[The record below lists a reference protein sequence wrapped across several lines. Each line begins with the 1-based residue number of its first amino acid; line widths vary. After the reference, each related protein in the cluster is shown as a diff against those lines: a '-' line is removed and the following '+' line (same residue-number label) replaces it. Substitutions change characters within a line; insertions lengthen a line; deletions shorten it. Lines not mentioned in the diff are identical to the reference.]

1 MRKDFSLSGIKKLAS
16 QTLWYGVPTIATR
29 FIGYLMNMALPFLIA
44 QPAKTA
50 DLSQVYAIIP
60 FLNVLFTYGLET
72 AYFKFSQETDNK
84 KLYDTLSVSL
94 MTSSLVF
101 IGLLLACRGPIVRAA
116 NLEDHPEYITWMCG
130 IIFLDALST
139 LAFARLRQE
148 NRPRR
153 YAFVMMSSVMVYFLV
168 VLFFLG
174 IMPAYVKK
182 HPDSPLRLLQAMD
195 IGIGYY
201 LIGNLLGSLVKLALL
216 LPEWKSVTWEFDSR
230 LWKRIMQYSYPL
242 VIVGLGG
249 MVNDMLSR
257 LVYQHVVD
265 LPVEQAK
272 HELGIFA
279 NVYRLSVMITIMI
292 QAFRMAAEPFFFNQS
307 KAEGAQKMYARVMKF
322 FVIAC
327 CFMFLLIGLY
337 LDVLKWFFTLKSKA
351 WAEGFYI
358 VPLLAMG
365 NIFLGIYYNLSIWYK
380 LTNKNIYGAYITIGG
395 AILTIVLNIAL
406 VPRLHYLGASIATFV
421 CYLTMMIASYVLGQ
435 KHYPVPYATKKLI
448 AYLVI
453 VSLLVIVHQ
462 LIVHLY
468 APLWFSIT
476 TATIFFAAFAFF
488 ISRVEA
494 RELSQLPYI
503 NRLVKSNQS

>member
-1 MRKDFSLSGIKKLAS
+1 
-16 QTLWYGVPTIATR
+16 
-29 FIGYLMNMALPFLIA
+29 
-44 QPAKTA
+44 KTA

-94 MTSSLVF
+94 MVSSFVF
-101 IGLLLACRGPIVRAA
+101 IGLLLAARGPIVRAA

-153 YAFVMMSSVMVYFLV
+153 YAFVMMSGILVYFLV
-168 VLFFLG
+168 VFLFMG
-174 IMPAYVKK
+174 VMPAYVKN

-201 LIGNLLGSLVKLALL
+201 LIGNLLGSLVKLLLL
-216 LPEWKSVTWEFDSR
+216 LPEWKSVKWEFDTA
-230 LWKRIMQYSYPL
+230 LWKRVMQYSYPL

-249 MVNDMLSR
+249 MINDMLSR
-257 LVYQHVVD
+257 LVYQHVVH
-265 LPVEQAK
+265 LPEEQAK

-322 FVIAC
+322 FVLAC

-380 LTNKNIYGAYITIGG
+380 LTNKNMYGAYITIGG
-395 AILTIVLNIAL
+395 AIVTIVLNILL
-406 VPRLHYLGASIATFV
+406 VPRLHYLGAAIATFV
-421 CYLTMMIASYVLGQ
+421 CYLGMMAASYLLGQ
-435 KHYPVPYATKKLI
+435 QHYPIPYARKKLI

-453 VSLLVIVHQ
+453 VSLLVIAHQ
-462 LIVHLY
+462 LIVRVY
-468 APLWFSIT
+468 PPLWFSILT
-476 TATIFFAAFAFF
+476 GTLFLAAFTLF
-488 ISRVEA
+488 IARVEA
-494 RELSQLPYI
+494 KELARLPFV
-503 NRLVKSNQS
+503 NRFVKPA